1 MNSSISDGKYR
12 GNEVTEWKECP
23 VHGRVPSKYKDAY
36 DYEWDIDECPL
47 CTEQKKFEAKIQR
60 AMIPNR
66 FKEKSIENFSAS
78 DDFQISIK
86 AKISK
91 FIETLPN
98 RLKSGSSLIFVGNV
112 GTGKTHLAVSVAR
125 EAIKLGYTALFS
137 SVSEIIRETRL
148 SWTTSRQREVFE
160 HFTSCDLLIIDE
172 VGVQS
177 GTDNERNILF
187 DIINQRYMDVKSTI
201 IISNEEPNVLKD
213 FLGVRVIDRLSE
225 NDGQII
231 GFKGKSY
238 RRQIK

>member
-1 MNSSISDGKYR
+1 MISSISDGKYR

-23 VHGRVPSKYKDAY
+23 VHGQVPSKYKDAY
-36 DYEWDIDECPL
+36 GYEWDIDECPL
-47 CTEQKKFEAKIQR
+47 CTQQKKFEEKIKR

-66 FKEKSIENFSAS
+66 FKNKSIENFSVS
-78 DDFQISIK
+78 DDFQRIAK
-86 AKISK
+86 AKVLK
-91 FIETLPN
+91 FIETLSD
-98 RLKSGSSLIFVGNV
+98 RLKNGTSLIFVGNV
-112 GTGKTHLAVSVAR
+112 GTGKTHLACSIAK
-125 EAIKLGYTALFS
+125 EAIKQGYTALFS
-137 SVSEIIRETRL
+137 SVSEIIRETRM
-148 SWTTSRQREVFE
+148 SWTTSKQREVFE

-225 NDGQII
+225 NNGQII
-231 GFKGKSY
+231 SFQGKSY